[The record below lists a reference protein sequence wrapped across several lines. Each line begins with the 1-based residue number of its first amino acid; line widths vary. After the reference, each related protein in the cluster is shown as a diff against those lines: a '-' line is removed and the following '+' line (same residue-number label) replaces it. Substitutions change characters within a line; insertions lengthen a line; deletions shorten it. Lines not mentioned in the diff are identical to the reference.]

1 MLSAKDISTSLK
13 ISTNL
18 KGSVL
23 GVVSNC
29 TLFGTVKKI
38 NVDGRSYC
46 VIEGHQNT
54 QIKGQEICTN
64 LNARLPLPKS
74 YKEFLAFYDN
84 FPPTTGKNHWIHI
97 DLRRPPKVTDKTK
110 WLTVDNKDIG
120 SRFVYWQPGYPKKVD
135 YHTKAA
141 FNGHSGYV
149 ISVPDG
155 YRARVLCVQEIVSGK
170 SFKGDMTIYRFY
182 DQP

>member
-1 MLSAKDISTSLK
+1 MFLATAFSNSSKP
-13 ISTNL
+13 STNL

-29 TLFGTVKKI
+29 TLFGTVKKF

-54 QIKGQEICTN
+54 QIKGQEICTD

-74 YKEFLAFYDN
+74 YKEFIAFYDN

-97 DLRRPPKVTDKTK
+97 DLRRPHTSVTDKTK
-110 WLTVDNKDIG
+110 WKTVDNKEVG
-120 SRFVYWQPGYPKKVD
+120 NRYVNWQVGYPKKIG

-141 FNGHSGYV
+141 FSGHSGYV

-170 SFKGDMTIYRFY
+170 SLKRA
-182 DQP
+182 

>member
-1 MLSAKDISTSLK
+1 MNVTSSSKL
-13 ISTNL
+13 STNL

-23 GVVSNC
+23 GVVSKC
-29 TLFGTVKKI
+29 SLVGTVKKF

-54 QIKGQEICTN
+54 QIKGEEICSN

-74 YKEFLAFYDN
+74 NKELLAFYVN
-84 FPPTTGKNHWIHI
+84 FPPTTGKKHWIHI
-97 DLRRPPKVTDKTK
+97 DLRRPHTSVTDKTK
-110 WLTVDNKDIG
+110 WKTVDNQDIG
-120 SRFVYWQPGYPKKVD
+120 SHFVKWQIGQPLKND
-135 YHTKAA
+135 SHTKAA
-141 FNGHSGYV
+141 FSGHSGYV

-170 SFKGDMTIYRFY
+170 SLKGA
-182 DQP
+182 